1 MSIWSRTSVETIG
14 FTGAGFTAT
23 ILAAREIRLKR
34 LRATWAITLQS
45 QVCNLLRRPSPV
57 VQPPPPLLPASC
69 PGSCQSLMVRSH
81 FRYPFVF
88 LHIPGLFGRG
98 AGAIPPEPP
107 TRSSGPVAEAK
118 GGRDGHHDVQS
129 HPSSSS
135 QSSAGSSSPDPLP

>member
-34 LRATWAITLQS
+34 LRATWAINLQP
-45 QVCNLLRRPSPV
+45 QICNLLRRPLPV
-57 VQPPPPLLPASC
+57 VQPPPHSFQQLSGLV
-69 PGSCQSLMVRSH
+69 CQSLMVRSH

-98 AGAIPPEPP
+98 AGAVPSRTANALKRP
-107 TRSSGPVAEAK
+107 SG
-118 GGRDGHHDVQS
+118 
-129 HPSSSS
+129 
-135 QSSAGSSSPDPLP
+135 